1 MARRPNDTVQLKVRL
16 SESLR
21 SQIEAEARQHGFSM
35 NEEILTRLYR
45 SFEKDADSL
54 EATARVLNAVLPP
67 PVLKLMTTLHGL
79 DAMLP
84 EDPHD
89 PHWRDWQKRRREIS
103 KAEAKVRALTD
114 IPYHRALTLILNYV
128 DSVQKKELPHLESFG
143 PIIEML
149 IKDAEARGRKA
160 EGAQEA
166 EKAKT
171 ASSVLSLR
179 RLKQANREGK

>member
-21 SQIEAEARQHGFSM
+21 REIEVAARQHGYSM

-84 EDPHD
+84 EEGEATA
-89 PHWRDWQKRRREIS
+89 RE
-103 KAEAKVRALTD
+103 ADVKVRALTD
-114 IPYHRALTLILNYV
+114 IPYHRALTLIIDYV
-128 DSVQKKELPHLESFG
+128 DSVRKKELPHPESFG

-149 IKDAEARGRKA
+149 IKDAEPRGRKA

-171 ASSVLSLR
+171 ASSVLPLR
-179 RLKQANREGK
+179 RLKQANREGQ